1 MSAILE
7 FFFGRAR
14 SARALRPMQ
23 AANVCANFNGARGDR
38 TQRTPQHARTAAVWT
53 LLSFGLLAGGA
64 VLGGGGLL
72 GGGALHAQTSPLDS
86 LLTSAQWDALFPRRA
101 GTYGAHPQGYTS
113 DFYSYANLK
122 LAVEQME
129 DYRVRIRRKAG
140 VWGNLIT
147 VERKASGL
155 VYNYEKVDTSWH
167 ANPTPESVVVVD
179 FADFAARSNDTN
191 NRRELAAFLANS
203 SKETTGGWQL
213 PVGGGSFGDYA
224 LWGLYFV
231 HEVGYTAAN
240 SAGAYSQAHAEYPPN
255 PAKGYYGRG
264 PIQLSWNYN
273 YGQLSKFLFNDKNVL
288 LNNPDSVQR
297 NGVLAFQSA
306 LWFWMMPQCPKP
318 SCHQVMHNLW
328 TPDSTEYSAPKMY
341 QKGFA
346 HTNNIINGG
355 LECRSTSSQ
364 AFTDKVFLRSELY
377 LHNLNGLGFS
387 AADRALENA
396 NGFTTLCFDAGN
408 AMENYLNCS
417 VVQPAPIGLSEPSRQ
432 SPRVLPNP
440 ARGTLLVGHP
450 SGIRSINWHR
460 PDGSLVRVDAGFD
473 GGIDAAAGSPMGG
486 TGTPGSPG
494 GSAAGEEAAGTAASG
509 ASSGGTAASQRTPQ
523 TVLLDLTSL
532 PPGLYLLQIQTPD
545 GSFAERVV
553 VE

>member
-1 MSAILE
+1 
-7 FFFGRAR
+7 
-14 SARALRPMQ
+14 MQ

-38 TQRTPQHARTAAVWT
+38 TQHTPQHARTAAVWT

-72 GGGALHAQTSPLDS
+72 GGGALHAQTYPLDS

-101 GTYGAHPQGYTS
+101 GTVGAHPQGYTS

-122 LAVEQME
+122 LAVEQMG
-129 DYRVRIRRKAG
+129 DYKVRIRRKAG
-140 VWGNLIT
+140 VWGALIT

-155 VYNYEKVDTSWH
+155 VYNYAKVDTSWH
-167 ANPTPESVVVVD
+167 ANPTPESVVVAD

-191 NRRELAAFLANS
+191 NRRELAAFLANI

-231 HEVGYTAAN
+231 HELGYTSAN

-273 YGQLSKFLFNDKNVL
+273 YGQLSKFLYNNKNVL
-288 LNNPDSVQR
+288 LNDPDSVQR

-328 TPDSTEYSAPKMY
+328 TPDSTEYTAPKMY

-396 NGFTTLCFDAGN
+396 NGFTTLCFDAGK

-473 GGIDAAAGSPMGG
+473 GGSPMGG

-494 GSAAGEEAAGTAASG
+494 GSAAAGAAGTAASG
-509 ASSGGTAASQRTPQ
+509 ASSGGTVLGGTAASQRTPK
-523 TVLLDLTSL
+523 TALLDLTSL
-532 PPGLYLLQIQTPD
+532 PPGLYLLQIETPD
-545 GSFAERVV
+545 GFFAERVV

>member
-1 MSAILE
+1 MVKRSFQKSTSGVFFRLKQLTRSVVYCCVIL
-7 FFFGRAR
+7 
-14 SARALRPMQ
+14 L
-23 AANVCANFNGARGDR
+23 
-38 TQRTPQHARTAAVWT
+38 TPQ
-53 LLSFGLLAGGA
+53 
-64 VLGGGGLL
+64 
-72 GGGALHAQTSPLDS
+72 LHAQTSPLDS
-86 LLTSAQWDALFPRRA
+86 LLTSTQWDALFPRRA

-129 DYRVRIRRKAG
+129 DYTVRIRRKVG
-140 VWGNLIT
+140 VWGALIT

-155 VYNYEKVDTSWH
+155 VYNYAKVDTSWH
-167 ANPTPESVVVVD
+167 ANPTPESVVVAD

-191 NRRELAAFLANS
+191 NRRELAAFLANI

-231 HEVGYTAAN
+231 HEVGYTSAN

-273 YGQLSKFLFNDKNVL
+273 YGQLSKFLYNNKNVL

-460 PDGSLVRVDAGFD
+460 PDGSLIRVDAGFD
-473 GGIDAAAGSPMGG
+473 GGSPMGG

-494 GSAAGEEAAGTAASG
+494 GSAAAGAAST
-509 ASSGGTAASQRTPQ
+509 GTSQTA
-523 TVLLDLTSL
+523 LLDLTSL
-532 PPGLYLLQIQTPD
+532 PPGLYLLQIETPD
-545 GSFAERVV
+545 GFFAERVV